1 MKIKERVRKMDEM
14 KLNLSTKFM
23 RKVLAKL
30 MSKLVKKKYGYEID
44 IHISEINLDMVDGQ
58 THIHLNA
65 DLDVSS
71 DEFKKLLKEIMKE
84 ES

>member
-1 MKIKERVRKMDEM
+1 MDEM